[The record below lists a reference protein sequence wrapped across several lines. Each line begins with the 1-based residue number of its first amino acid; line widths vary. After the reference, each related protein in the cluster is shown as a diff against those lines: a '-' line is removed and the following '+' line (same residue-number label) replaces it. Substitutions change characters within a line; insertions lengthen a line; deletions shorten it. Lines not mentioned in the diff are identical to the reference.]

1 MMMTMIKGLIE
12 KNCKKNLAVQTSES
26 HEGSPMGGMGSMVE
40 RISGK
45 RWVFSLEWKRVEND
59 P

>member
-1 MMMTMIKGLIE
+1 MMMMMMMMTMIKGLIE

-45 RWVFSLEWKRVEND
+45 R
-59 P
+59 